1 MSVVSSAAPSNPH
14 RMGQALHLI
23 DLEAYSRSP
32 RWVGHFDAKQGSNRR
47 AAAQAANEHLVD
59 YLARHPQPITVSTSL
74 VTRHTEKQLRGLG
87 YKAGEARNLY
97 AQAVNR
103 AGLITCP
110 GPSQAG
116 AEADLRHVPI
126 LDHEL
131 KGLLTVTYSIM
142 AMNVLHGGFQGH
154 FFIAFEHSG
163 LVVYPHDDCGYG
175 VFEGHDCAASQTFL
189 AGVDAERFD
198 LFLHR

>member
-1 MSVVSSAAPSNPH
+1 
-14 RMGQALHLI
+14 MGQALHLI
-23 DLEAYSRSP
+23 DLEAYSRSA

-47 AAAQAANEHLVD
+47 AAAQAANDHLVD
-59 YLARHPQPITVSTSL
+59 YLARHPQPLTVSTSL

-154 FFIAFEHSG
+154 FFIVFEHSG

-175 VFEGHDCAASQTFL
+175 VFEGHDRAASQTFL
-189 AGVDAERFD
+189 GGVDAERFD
-198 LFLHR
+198 LLLHR

>member
-1 MSVVSSAAPSNPH
+1 M
-14 RMGQALHLI
+14 
-23 DLEAYSRSP
+23 
-32 RWVGHFDAKQGSNRR
+32 
-47 AAAQAANEHLVD
+47 AAQAANEHLVN
-59 YLARHPQPITVSTSL
+59 YLRRHPQPITVGTSL
-74 VTRHTEKQLRGLG
+74 VTPHTEKQLRGLG
-87 YKAGEARNLY
+87 YKAGEARHLY

-103 AGLITCP
+103 MGLVTCLSP
-110 GPSQAG
+110 AQSCA
-116 AEADLRHVPI
+116 AADLRHVPI
-126 LDHEL
+126 FGHEL
-131 KGLLTVTYSIM
+131 VGLLTVTYSIM